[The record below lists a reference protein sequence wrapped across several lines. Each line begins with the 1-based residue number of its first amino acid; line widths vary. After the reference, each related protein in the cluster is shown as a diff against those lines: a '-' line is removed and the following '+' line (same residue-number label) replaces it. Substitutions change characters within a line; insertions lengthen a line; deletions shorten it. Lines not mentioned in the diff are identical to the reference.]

1 MAILNYNVQADMSTP
16 VFWYGDLGTVDS
28 STIEILSGSLT
39 GIYSGSFKY
48 SKTGAVSGKLNSYEE
63 TYNGVSLGTAQYLN
77 FNAATAFYYIQILGD
92 AQALNELILKGN
104 DTVYGSVYSDTLLGY
119 KGNDT
124 LYGFDG
130 DDLIYGGIGNDTIY
144 GGDDNDYLLGEAGND
159 LIYAGSGVNL
169 ILGGVGNDTIYGG
182 DIMDTLSGDAGNDL
196 IYAGSGENSIDGGVG
211 NDTIYGGD
219 GNDDLLGGAGND
231 LIYAGSGANYIY
243 GGDGND
249 KIYGEDGENWLIG
262 GNGNDTIIGGS
273 LGNYLVGGLGKDTI
287 TGGSNPDLFIFSYAA
302 SSSNKDTILDFQVEA
317 DGIFLDPVVFTSL
330 TDLHE
335 ENFINGPKALDGN
348 DYLIFT
354 KNTLYYDDDG
364 YGSNKMQAIAYFPGV
379 TSLDFDNLTTVWI

>member
-1 MAILNYNVQADMSTP
+1 MAIINYNVQVDMSTP
-16 VFWYGDLGTVDS
+16 YFWYGYVDYATS
-28 STIEILSGSLT
+28 SAISISSGSYT

-104 DTVYGSVYSDTLLGY
+104 DTIYGSGYSDTLLGY
-119 KGNDT
+119 KGNDA
-124 LYGFDG
+124 LYGYDG
-130 DDLIYGGIGNDTIY
+130 DDLIYGGVGNDTIY
-144 GGDDNDYLLGEAGND
+144 GGDDNDELL
-159 LIYAGSGVNL
+159 
-169 ILGGVGNDTIYGG
+169 
-182 DIMDTLSGDAGNDL
+182 GDAGNDL
-196 IYAGSGENSIDGGVG
+196 IYAGSGENYINGGVG

-219 GNDDLLGGAGND
+219 DNDDLWGDAGND
-231 LIYAGSGANYIY
+231 LMYAGSGGNWIY

-287 TGGSNPDLFIFSYAA
+287 TGGSNPDLFMFSYAA
-302 SSSNKDTILDFQVEA
+302 SSSNMDTIRDFQGEA
-317 DGIFLDPVVFTSL
+317 DGIFLDPLVFTSL
-330 TDLHE
+330 SDLHE
-335 ENFINGPKALDGN
+335 ENFINGPKAQDGN

-354 KNTLYYDDDG
+354 KNTLYYDSDG

>member
-1 MAILNYNVQADMSTP
+1 VAIINYNVQVDMSTP
-16 VFWYGDLGTVDS
+16 YFWYGYVDYATS
-28 STIEILSGSLT
+28 SAIRISSGSYS

-63 TYNGVSLGTAQYLN
+63 TYNGVSLGTGQNLN
-77 FNAATAFYYIQILGD
+77 FNAATAYKYIQILGD
-92 AQALNELILKGN
+92 AQAFTALLLKGN
-104 DTVYGSVYSDTLLGY
+104 DTIYGSDYSDTLLGY
-119 KGNDT
+119 QGNDA
-124 LYGFDG
+124 LYGYD
-130 DDLIYGGIGNDTIY
+130 GNDVIY
-144 GGDDNDYLLGEAGND
+144 
-159 LIYAGSGVNL
+159 
-169 ILGGVGNDTIYGG
+169 
-182 DIMDTLSGDAGNDL
+182 
-196 IYAGSGENSIDGGVG
+196 GGVG

-219 GNDDLLGGAGND
+219 GNDELLGDAGND
-231 LIYAGSGANYIY
+231 LIYAGSGENYIY

-302 SSSNKDTILDFQVEA
+302 SSSNMDTILDFQGEA
-317 DGIFLDPVVFTSL
+317 DGIFLDPLVFTSL
-330 TDLHE
+330 SDLHE
-335 ENFINGPKALDGN
+335 ENFLNGPKAQDGN

-354 KNTLYYDDDG
+354 KNTLYYDHDG
-364 YGSNKMQAIAYFPGV
+364 YGPIRMQVIAYFPGV

>member
-1 MAILNYNVQADMSTP
+1 MAILNYNVQVDMSTP
-16 VFWYGDLGTVDS
+16 YFWYGYVDYATS
-28 STIEILSGSLT
+28 SAISISSGSYT

-48 SKTGAVSGKLNSYEE
+48 SKTGAVSGKLNSYEQFD
-63 TYNGVSLGTAQYLN
+63 NGVSQGTGQNLN
-77 FNAATAFYYIQILGD
+77 FNAATAYNYIQILRD
-92 AQALNELILKGN
+92 AQAFTALLLKGH
-104 DTVYGSVYSDTLLGY
+104 DAIYGSEYSDTLLGY
-119 KGNDT
+119 QGNDT
-124 LYGFDG
+124 LYGYAG
-130 DDLIYGGIGNDTIY
+130 DDTIY
-144 GGDDNDYLLGEAGND
+144 
-159 LIYAGSGVNL
+159 
-169 ILGGVGNDTIYGG
+169 GGVGNDTIYGG
-182 DIMDTLSGDAGNDL
+182 DDDDNLMGDAGNDL
-196 IYAGSGENSIDGGVG
+196 IYAGSGENDVYGGLG

-219 GNDDLLGGAGND
+219 GNDDLLGDAGND
-231 LIYAGSGANYIY
+231 LIYAGSGENYIY

-330 TDLHE
+330 SDLHE
-335 ENFINGPKALDGN
+335 ENFINGPKAQDGN

-354 KNTLYYDDDG
+354 KNTLYYDHDG
-364 YGSNKMQAIAYFPGV
+364 YGSNKMQAIAYFPGL

>member
-1 MAILNYNVQADMSTP
+1 MAILNYNVQVDMSIP
-16 VFWYGDLGTVDS
+16 YFWYGDVETANA
-28 STIEILSGSLT
+28 STIEISSDSYR

-104 DTVYGSVYSDTLLGY
+104 DTIYGSGYSDTLLGY
-119 KGNDT
+119 KGNDA
-124 LYGFDG
+124 LYGYDG
-130 DDLIYGGIGNDTIY
+130 DDLIYGGVGNDTIY
-144 GGDDNDYLLGEAGND
+144 GGDDNDD
-159 LIYAGSGVNL
+159 LF
-169 ILGGVGNDTIYGG
+169 
-182 DIMDTLSGDAGNDL
+182 GDAGNDL
-196 IYAGSGENSIDGGVG
+196 IYAGSGE
-211 NDTIYGGD
+211 
-219 GNDDLLGGAGND
+219 
-231 LIYAGSGANYIY
+231 NYIY

-249 KIYGEDGENWLIG
+249 KIYGEDGENLLIG

-302 SSSNKDTILDFQVEA
+302 SSSNMDTIRDFQGEA
-317 DGIFLDPVVFTSL
+317 DGIFLDPLVFTSL
-330 TDLHE
+330 SDLHE
-335 ENFINGPKALDGN
+335 ENFINGPKAQDGN

-354 KNTLYYDDDG
+354 KNTLYYDSDG

-379 TSLDFDNLTTVWI
+379 TSLDFDNLYTSFI

>member
-1 MAILNYNVQADMSTP
+1 MAILNYNVQVDMSIP
-16 VFWYGDLGTVDS
+16 YFWYGDVETANA
-28 STIEILSGSLT
+28 STIEISSDSYR

-104 DTVYGSVYSDTLLGY
+104 DTIYGSGYSDTLLGY
-119 KGNDT
+119 KGNDA
-124 LYGFDG
+124 LYGYDG
-130 DDLIYGGIGNDTIY
+130 DDLIYGGVGNDTIY
-144 GGDDNDYLLGEAGND
+144 GGDDNDELL
-159 LIYAGSGVNL
+159 
-169 ILGGVGNDTIYGG
+169 
-182 DIMDTLSGDAGNDL
+182 GDAGNDL
-196 IYAGSGENSIDGGVG
+196 IYAGSGENW
-211 NDTIYGGD
+211 
-219 GNDDLLGGAGND
+219 
-231 LIYAGSGANYIY
+231 IY

-302 SSSNKDTILDFQVEA
+302 SSSNMDTIRDFQGEA
-317 DGIFLDPVVFTSL
+317 DGIFLDPLVFTSL
-330 TDLHE
+330 SDLHE
-335 ENFINGPKALDGN
+335 ENFINGPKAQDGN

-354 KNTLYYDDDG
+354 KNTLYYDSDG

-379 TSLDFDNLTTVWI
+379 TSLDFDNLYTSFI